1 MLIHTDANALNV
13 IDVAF
18 ASFLVL
24 NFVGLTYT
32 NNERKS
38 IKKNFSN
45 HLLITYTADRGAA
58 MIHCIFPITDLV

>member
-32 NNERKS
+32 NNEKKS
-38 IKKNFSN
+38 IKK
-45 HLLITYTADRGAA
+45 T
-58 MIHCIFPITDLV
+58 LVTIY